1 MGLEIPNLDQKDFA
15 SFREE
20 ALAKLPSYCSQWS
33 EYNISDPGITI
44 VELLSWMGDI
54 NGYRLNHLGEEHYQ
68 AFLALLGTKTG
79 ENESIQEAF
88 LNYGKDLAL
97 PSKAVTLQDYEYLAL
112 QTKDLNDNNEEVLV
126 LAKCRAMVD
135 KDSENQVSVLIVPH
149 SEGNSPQPTA
159 ELIDK
164 VELLLDEKRLLTT
177 RVKMIET
184 VAYVPVNVHLKVK
197 TRYADPDLLK
207 EEIQILL
214 QRFLHPLY
222 GGLNGQG
229 WEFGEDIHI
238 SHIYSLLTKVKGIE
252 KIDEIYFSSSHAV
265 KVSVAEMSLPN
276 SGNHKLSVESIKV
289 LGVCH
294 GK

>member
-54 NGYRLNHLGEEHYQ
+54 NAYRLNHLGEEHYQ
-68 AFLALLGTKTG
+68 AFLALLGTKR
-79 ENESIQEAF
+79 EKKQSIQEAF
-88 LNYGKDLAL
+88 LNYEKNLSL
-97 PSKAVTLQDYEYLAL
+97 PSKAVTLEDYEYLAL
-112 QTKDLNDNNEEVLV
+112 ETKDLDENSEEVRV
-126 LAKCRAMVD
+126 VAKCRAMVD
-135 KDSENQVSVLIVPH
+135 KESENQVSILIVPH
-149 SEGNSPQPTA
+149 SERNTPQPSK

-164 VELLLDEKRLLTT
+164 VETLLDKKRLLTT
-177 RVKMIET
+177 RIKMIET
-184 VAYVPVNVHLKVK
+184 VTYVPVNVHLKVK
-197 TRYADPDLLK
+197 TRYFDPDLL
-207 EEIQILL
+207 EVEIQTLL
-214 QRFLHPLY
+214 EHFLHPLY

-229 WEFGEDIHI
+229 WEFGEDVHI
-238 SHIYSLLTKVKGIE
+238 SHLYRLLTKVKGIE
-252 KIDEIYFSSSHAV
+252 KIEEIYFSSSHAV
-265 KVSVAEMSLPN
+265 KVSVSEMSLPH
-276 SGNHKLSVESIKV
+276 SGNHDLSVESIDV